1 MKEIRSFRGITAKK
15 LIEVLKEAPG
25 DTKICIEILGDNFPA
40 KQIKECTYYEWN
52 DGKKVAEHKGI
63 LIG

>member
-1 MKEIRSFRGITAKK
+1 MKEIRSFRGITAER
-15 LIEVLKEAPG
+15 LIEALKEVPV

-40 KQIKECTYYEWN
+40 KQVKECTYYDWDN
-52 DGKKVAEHKGI
+52 GKKAAEHRGI